1 MDRARDAGAAR
12 PRRLRTHQSR
22 RCRGTLT
29 PQGTRL
35 SRAGG
40 VVLLLM
46 AAVACNKFG
55 PADLSRV
62 IALDVSAPD
71 SLEEYDTLK
80 PHARVLDG
88 HGDSVAATIV
98 WATADTTPILTVLD
112 SLTGWTVVNRTGQ
125 TGRLVARS
133 DRLVSNPLSIRTL
146 AAADTLFT
154 TLVSTVDT
162 VTLSA
167 DSVSDSLTVEVADT
181 IKSSS
186 GGDSLTVA
194 LAGRP
199 VVYAITYPATSGLV
213 TLVTDSTHG
222 LVTTDT
228 VATGASGI
236 AFVQV
241 RLLGAPVPDSV
252 VVAAIARRAVG
263 DTVPGSPVT
272 FVVRFRP

>member
-1 MDRARDAGAAR
+1 M
-12 PRRLRTHQSR
+12 
-22 RCRGTLT
+22 
-29 PQGTRL
+29 
-35 SRAGG
+35 
-40 VVLLLM
+40 
-46 AAVACNKFG
+46 ACNKFG

-62 IALDVSAPD
+62 IALDVRAPD

-88 HGDSVAATIV
+88 RGDSVAATIV
-98 WATADTTPILTVLD
+98 WATADTFPILTVLD

-154 TLVSTVDT
+154 TRASTVDT

-181 IKSSS
+181 IKSAS

-199 VVYAITYPATSGLV
+199 VVFYAITYPATSGPV
-213 TLVTDSTHG
+213 TLVTNDSTHG
-222 LVTTDT
+222 LVTADT
-228 VATGASGI
+228 VATGVAGI

>member
-1 MDRARDAGAAR
+1 MHNNHKHSN
-12 PRRLRTHQSR
+12 PHS
-22 RCRGTLT
+22 
-29 PQGTRL
+29 P
-35 SRAGG
+35 
-40 VVLLLM
+40 
-46 AAVACNKFG
+46 
-55 PADLSRV
+55 V
-62 IALDVSAPD
+62 ID
-71 SLEEYDTLK
+71 Y
-80 PHARVLDG
+80 

-98 WATADTTPILTVLD
+98 LATADTTPILTCLD

-125 TGRLVARS
+125 TGRLVVRS
-133 DRLVSNPLSIRTL
+133 DPLVSNPLTIRPPP
-146 AAADTLFT
+146 AADTLFT

-167 DSVSDSLTVEVADT
+167 DSISDSLTVEVADT

-199 VVYAITYPATSGLV
+199 VVYAITYPTTSGPV
-213 TLVTDSTHG
+213 TLVTNDSTHG

-236 AFVQV
+236 ALVQV
-241 RLLGAPVPDSV
+241 RLLGGPVPASV

-263 DTVPGSPVT
+263 NTVPGSPVT

>member
-1 MDRARDAGAAR
+1 
-12 PRRLRTHQSR
+12 
-22 RCRGTLT
+22 
-29 PQGTRL
+29 
-35 SRAGG
+35 
-40 VVLLLM
+40 M

-55 PADLSRV
+55 PTDLSRE
-62 IALDVSAPD
+62 IALDVSVPD
-71 SLEEYDTLK
+71 SLEQYDTLK

-167 DSVSDSLTVEVADT
+167 DSISDSLTVEVADT
-181 IKSSS
+181 IKSAS

-199 VVYAITYPATSGLV
+199 VVYAITYPATSGPV
-213 TLVTDSTHG
+213 TLVTNDSTHG

-241 RLLGAPVPDSV
+241 RLLGAPIPDSV

>member
-1 MDRARDAGAAR
+1 
-12 PRRLRTHQSR
+12 
-22 RCRGTLT
+22 
-29 PQGTRL
+29 
-35 SRAGG
+35 
-40 VVLLLM
+40 M

-62 IALDVSAPD
+62 IAIEVSAPD
-71 SLEEYDTLK
+71 SLEEYDTLT
-80 PHARVLDG
+80 PRARVLDG
-88 HGDSVAATIV
+88 HGDSVAATVV
-98 WATADTTPILTVLD
+98 WAAGDTAPILIVLD
-112 SLTGWTVVNRTGQ
+112 TLTGRTVANRLGQ
-125 TGRLVARS
+125 TGHLVALTRS
-133 DRLVSNPLSIRTL
+133 QGITSNAIAIRTL
-146 AAADTLFT
+146 AAADTLFAT
-154 TLVSTVDT
+154 GATVDT
-162 VTLSA
+162 VALSA
-167 DSVSDSLTVEVADT
+167 DSVSDSLKVEVADT

-199 VVYAITYPATSGLV
+199 VVYVITYPATSGPV
-213 TLVTDSTHG
+213 TLVTNDSTHG

-228 VATGASGI
+228 VATGTSGI

-252 VVAAIARRAVG
+252 VVAAIARRVVG

>member
-1 MDRARDAGAAR
+1 MFFFFQAEDGIRDHCV
-12 PRRLRTHQSR
+12 T
-22 RCRGTLT
+22 
-29 PQGTRL
+29 
-35 SRAGG
+35 G
-40 VVLLLM
+40 VQT
-46 AAVACNKFG
+46 C
-55 PADLSRV
+55 
-62 IALDVSAPD
+62 AL
-71 SLEEYDTLK
+71 
-80 PHARVLDG
+80 
-88 HGDSVAATIV
+88 
-98 WATADTTPILTVLD
+98 PI
-112 SLTGWTVVNRTGQ
+112 S
-125 TGRLVARS
+125 
-133 DRLVSNPLSIRTL
+133 L

-154 TLVSTVDT
+154 TLASTVDT

-199 VVYAITYPATSGLV
+199 VVYAITYPATSGPV
-213 TLVTDSTHG
+213 TLVTNDSTHD

-252 VVAAIARRAVG
+252 VVAAIARRVVG

>member
-1 MDRARDAGAAR
+1 
-12 PRRLRTHQSR
+12 
-22 RCRGTLT
+22 
-29 PQGTRL
+29 
-35 SRAGG
+35 
-40 VVLLLM
+40 M
-46 AAVACNKFG
+46 AAVACDKFG

-88 HGDSVAATIV
+88 HGDSVAATVV
-98 WATADTTPILTVLD
+98 WATADTAPILTVLD

>member
-1 MDRARDAGAAR
+1 
-12 PRRLRTHQSR
+12 
-22 RCRGTLT
+22 
-29 PQGTRL
+29 
-35 SRAGG
+35 
-40 VVLLLM
+40 M

-71 SLEEYDTLK
+71 SLEQYDTLR

-98 WATADTTPILTVLD
+98 WATADSAPILTVLD

-133 DRLVSNPLSIRTL
+133 DRLVSNPILIRTL
-146 AAADTLFT
+146 AAADTLFAT
-154 TLVSTVDT
+154 AASTVDT

-167 DSVSDSLTVEVADT
+167 DSVSDSLTVELADT
-181 IKSSS
+181 IESAS

-199 VVYAITYPATSGLV
+199 VVYAITYPAPPSQV
-213 TLVTDSTHG
+213 TLVTNDTTYSA
-222 LVTTDT
+222 VATDT
-228 VATGASGI
+228 AATGASGI
-236 AFVQV
+236 AFVKV
-241 RLLGAPVPDSV
+241 RLLGSPVPDSV
-252 VVAAIARRAVG
+252 VVTAIARRAVG